1 MDYLK
6 SVVEPIK
13 QVAPR
18 SSLKGLIDDYAHM
31 NEDVVLLEG
40 ETHLNRKPV
49 SPYPFYI
56 VLDLT
61 IITNF
66 TRTLYSGLPAIH

>member
-1 MDYLK
+1 MTVIPLFDTIRLGMDYLK

-18 SSLKGLIDDYAHM
+18 SSLKGLIDDYADM
-31 NEDVVLLEG
+31 DENVVLLEG

-49 SPYPFYI
+49 RLLF
-56 VLDLT
+56 
-61 IITNF
+61 
-66 TRTLYSGLPAIH
+66 